1 MFDLSCQDARTGF
14 GRGESTGTSAGPEGA
29 LCDTRQDTRTLR
41 ARTFF
46 LCSADTSGRHEASAY
61 GTDNDAWDPHWFA
74 WEDWRR
80 SWGTI
85 GASDP
90 PVPHSAAAG
99 FVTPEDGGISW
110 DRPAE
115 EIHNLIRAF
124 ARPFSGAFGLLGD
137 EMVFFLRSAAVADC
151 SMEPGVPGFREGTIL
166 IGTGRGSLEPR
177 EIEVN
182 GRVLTGPQLLAFFK
196 EHGTDT
202 FL

>member
-1 MFDLSCQDARTGF
+1 MTNNRPTAAIVVFMFNLSCQDAGVAL
-14 GRGESTGTSAGPEGA
+14 GRGDSTGTSAGPEGA

-99 FVTPEDGGISW
+99 FVTPEETFW
-110 DRPAE
+110 Y
-115 EIHNLIRAF
+115 F
-124 ARPFSGAFGLLGD
+124 AD
-137 EMVFFLRSAAVADC
+137 K
-151 SMEPGVPGFREGTIL
+151 
-166 IGTGRGSLEPR
+166 TGRACYGLATSGGLPC
-177 EIEVN
+177 IPSGKGMVC
-182 GRVLTGPQLLAFFK
+182 LLQGWN
-196 EHGTDT
+196 EE
-202 FL
+202 